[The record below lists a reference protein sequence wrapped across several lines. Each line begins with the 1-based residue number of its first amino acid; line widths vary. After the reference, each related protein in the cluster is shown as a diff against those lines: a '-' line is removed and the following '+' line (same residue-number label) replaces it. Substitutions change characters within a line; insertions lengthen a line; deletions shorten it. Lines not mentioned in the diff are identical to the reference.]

1 MMKEMKKNGKDEN
14 NEIYSTEKNRQFM
27 EEILREFD
35 KSNIG
40 NKVEETSDEKTRYK
54 ADYFNHKSNW
64 RQSYQTLLIL
74 VLDSPRLM
82 SLT

>member
-1 MMKEMKKNGKDEN
+1 MKKNGKDEN

-40 NKVEETSDEKTRYK
+40 NKVDETSDEKTRYK
-54 ADYFNHKSNW
+54 KSKDKKKDK
-64 RQSYQTLLIL
+64 
-74 VLDSPRLM
+74 V
-82 SLT
+82 

>member
-1 MMKEMKKNGKDEN
+1 MIKEMKKNGKDEN

-40 NKVEETSDEKTRYK
+40 NKVDETSDEKTRYK
-54 ADYFNHKSNW
+54 KSKDKKKDK
-64 RQSYQTLLIL
+64 
-74 VLDSPRLM
+74 V
-82 SLT
+82 